1 MALTERSRAAP
12 YRGLSDMLDDEEAV
26 GEMLSNFAARDI
38 DEPASR
44 DFVDARI
51 ANVEA
56 RIAEVRGEVAEVRGE
71 VAGIR
76 GEVVG
81 VGGAMASL
89 EQRLMTAMH
98 AEMRTMTQWT
108 IGSMVAFVGILVAV
122 GLIR

>member
-1 MALTERSRAAP
+1 MALTERSRAALDP
-12 YRGLSDMLDDEEAV
+12 GLSDMLDDEEAV
-26 GEMLSNFAARDI
+26 GEMLSNFAARDV

-56 RIAEVRGEVAEVRGE
+56 RVAEVRGEVAEVRGELAEVRGE

-76 GEVVG
+76 GEV
-81 VGGAMASL
+81 ASL

-108 IGSMVAFVGILVAV
+108 IGSMVAFVGVLVAV
-122 GLIR
+122 DLIR